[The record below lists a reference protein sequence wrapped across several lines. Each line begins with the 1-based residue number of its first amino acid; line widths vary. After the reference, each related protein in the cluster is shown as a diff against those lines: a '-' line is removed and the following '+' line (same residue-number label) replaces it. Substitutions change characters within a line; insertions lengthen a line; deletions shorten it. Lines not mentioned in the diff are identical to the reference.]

1 MKFKFLL
8 FFIFFYNSNCF
19 MIQMNSNIK
28 LKKNN
33 NNISINK
40 FKSYIKLTRPNAI
53 LYEFGLPV
61 TGSYLISNN
70 INIFFNPTVILLG
83 FISIL
88 IGSNSMVIN
97 DYYDYKNGVDSEKK
111 NKILILG
118 YLTSEQVLHFSYLL
132 NILTFYLIS
141 FINNNLIRNILSTNI
156 ILTYLYTP
164 ILKPIPFVK
173 NFIVSFIISQS
184 LIVGALIIDYN
195 LIKILPHIF
204 YLFNYILWQ
213 EIILDATDIRGDKL
227 SNIYTI
233 PVLLGIKKSYIIAL
247 IFLLFGTFIPFGF
260 NFLFILLQTP
270 TLFITI
276 YSIIKNVIISNK
288 FIKFSNFFM
297 LLSGIYLCYL

>member
-1 MKFKFLL
+1 
-8 FFIFFYNSNCF
+8 

>member
-1 MKFKFLL
+1 
-8 FFIFFYNSNCF
+8 

-111 NKILILG
+111 NKILNLG

>member
-1 MKFKFLL
+1 
-8 FFIFFYNSNCF
+8 

-28 LKKNN
+28 LKNN

-70 INIFFNPTVILLG
+70 INIFYNPTVILLG
-83 FISIL
+83 FISVL

-111 NKILILG
+111 NKILNLG
-118 YLTSEQVLHFSYLL
+118 YLSSEQVLHFSYLL

-204 YLFNYILWQ
+204 YLFNFILWQ
-213 EIILDATDIRGDKL
+213 EIILDATDISGDKL

-247 IFLLFGTFIPFGF
+247 IFLLFGTLIPFGF

-276 YSIIKNVIISNK
+276 YAIIKNVIISNK

>member
-1 MKFKFLL
+1 
-8 FFIFFYNSNCF
+8 
-19 MIQMNSNIK
+19 MNSNIK
-28 LKKNN
+28 LKNN

-70 INIFFNPTVILLG
+70 INILYNPTVILLG

-111 NKILILG
+111 NKILNLG

-204 YLFNYILWQ
+204 YLFNFILWQ
-213 EIILDATDIRGDKL
+213 EIILDATDISGDKL

-247 IFLLFGTFIPFGF
+247 IFLLFGTLIPFGF

-276 YSIIKNVIISNK
+276 YAIIKNVIISNK

>member
-19 MIQMNSNIK
+19 MFQMNSNIK
-28 LKKNN
+28 LKNN

-70 INIFFNPTVILLG
+70 INIFYNPTVILLG
-83 FISIL
+83 FISVL

-111 NKILILG
+111 NKILNLG

-204 YLFNYILWQ
+204 YLFNFILWQ
-213 EIILDATDIRGDKL
+213 EIILDATDISGDKL

-247 IFLLFGTFIPFGF
+247 IFLLFGTLIPFGF

-276 YSIIKNVIISNK
+276 YAIIKNVIISNK

>member
-1 MKFKFLL
+1 
-8 FFIFFYNSNCF
+8 
-19 MIQMNSNIK
+19 MNSNIK
-28 LKKNN
+28 LKNN

-70 INIFFNPTVILLG
+70 INIFYNPTVILLG
-83 FISIL
+83 FISVL

-111 NKILILG
+111 NKILNLG

-204 YLFNYILWQ
+204 YLFNFILWQ
-213 EIILDATDIRGDKL
+213 EIILDATDISGDKL

-247 IFLLFGTFIPFGF
+247 IFLLFGTLIPFGF

-276 YSIIKNVIISNK
+276 YAIIKNVIISNK

>member
-19 MIQMNSNIK
+19 MFQMNSNIK
-28 LKKNN
+28 LKNN

-70 INIFFNPTVILLG
+70 INIFYNPTVILLG
-83 FISIL
+83 FISVL

-97 DYYDYKNGVDSEKK
+97 DYYDYKNVVDSKK
-111 NKILILG
+111 NNKILNLG

-204 YLFNYILWQ
+204 YLFNFILWQ
-213 EIILDATDIRGDKL
+213 EIILDATDIHGDKL
-227 SNIYTI
+227 YNIYTI

-247 IFLLFGTFIPFGF
+247 IFLLFGTLIPFGF

-276 YSIIKNVIISNK
+276 YAIIKNVIISNK

>member
-1 MKFKFLL
+1 MF
-8 FFIFFYNSNCF
+8 
-19 MIQMNSNIK
+19 QMNSNIK
-28 LKKNN
+28 LKNN

-70 INIFFNPTVILLG
+70 INIFYNPTVILLG
-83 FISIL
+83 FISVL

-111 NKILILG
+111 NKILNLG

-204 YLFNYILWQ
+204 YLFNFILWQ
-213 EIILDATDIRGDKL
+213 EIILDATDISGDKL

-247 IFLLFGTFIPFGF
+247 IFLLFGTLIPFGF

-276 YSIIKNVIISNK
+276 YAIIKNVIISNK

>member
-1 MKFKFLL
+1 MF
-8 FFIFFYNSNCF
+8 
-19 MIQMNSNIK
+19 QMNSNIK
-28 LKKNN
+28 LKN

-83 FISIL
+83 FISVL

-97 DYYDYKNGVDSEKK
+97 DYYDFKNGVDSTKK
-111 NKILILG
+111 NKVLNIG

-141 FINNNLIRNILSTNI
+141 FIDNNLIRNILSTNI

-213 EIILDATDIRGDKL
+213 EIILDATDIHGDKL

>member
-1 MKFKFLL
+1 
-8 FFIFFYNSNCF
+8 
-19 MIQMNSNIK
+19 
-28 LKKNN
+28 
-33 NNISINK
+33 
-40 FKSYIKLTRPNAI
+40 
-53 LYEFGLPV
+53 
-61 TGSYLISNN
+61 
-70 INIFFNPTVILLG
+70 
-83 FISIL
+83 
-88 IGSNSMVIN
+88 MVIN

-111 NKILILG
+111 NKILNLG
-118 YLTSEQVLHFSYLL
+118 YLSSEQVLHFSYLL

-204 YLFNYILWQ
+204 YLFNFILWQ
-213 EIILDATDIRGDKL
+213 EIILDATDISGDKL

-247 IFLLFGTFIPFGF
+247 IFLLFGTLIPFGF

-276 YSIIKNVIISNK
+276 YAIIKNVIISNK

>member
-1 MKFKFLL
+1 
-8 FFIFFYNSNCF
+8 
-19 MIQMNSNIK
+19 MNSNIK
-28 LKKNN
+28 LKNN

-70 INIFFNPTVILLG
+70 INIFYNPTVILLG
-83 FISIL
+83 FISVL

-111 NKILILG
+111 NKILNLG
-118 YLTSEQVLHFSYLL
+118 YLSSEQVLHFSYLL

-204 YLFNYILWQ
+204 YLFNFILWQ
-213 EIILDATDIRGDKL
+213 EIILDATDISGDKL

-247 IFLLFGTFIPFGF
+247 IFLLFGTLIPFGF

-276 YSIIKNVIISNK
+276 YAIIKNVIISNK

>member
-19 MIQMNSNIK
+19 MFQMNSNIK
-28 LKKNN
+28 LKNN

-70 INIFFNPTVILLG
+70 INIIYNPTVILLG
-83 FISIL
+83 FISVL

-111 NKILILG
+111 NKILNLG

-204 YLFNYILWQ
+204 YLFNFILWQ
-213 EIILDATDIRGDKL
+213 EIILDATDISGDKL

-247 IFLLFGTFIPFGF
+247 IFLLFGTLIPFGF

-276 YSIIKNVIISNK
+276 YAIIKNVIISNK

>member
-1 MKFKFLL
+1 MF
-8 FFIFFYNSNCF
+8 
-19 MIQMNSNIK
+19 QMNSNIK
-28 LKKNN
+28 LKNN

-70 INIFFNPTVILLG
+70 INILYNPTVILLG

-111 NKILILG
+111 NKILNLG

-204 YLFNYILWQ
+204 YLFNFILWQ
-213 EIILDATDIRGDKL
+213 EIILDATDISGDKL

-247 IFLLFGTFIPFGF
+247 IFLLFGTLIPFGF

-276 YSIIKNVIISNK
+276 YAIIKNVIISNK

>member
-19 MIQMNSNIK
+19 MFQMNSNIK
-28 LKKNN
+28 LKNN

-70 INIFFNPTVILLG
+70 INIFYNPTVILLG
-83 FISIL
+83 FISVL

-111 NKILILG
+111 NKILNLG
-118 YLTSEQVLHFSYLL
+118 YLSSEQVLHFSYLL

-204 YLFNYILWQ
+204 YLFNFILWQ
-213 EIILDATDIRGDKL
+213 EIILDATDISGDKL

-247 IFLLFGTFIPFGF
+247 IFLLFGTLIPFGF

-276 YSIIKNVIISNK
+276 YAIIKNVIISNK

>member
-1 MKFKFLL
+1 MF
-8 FFIFFYNSNCF
+8 
-19 MIQMNSNIK
+19 QMNSNIK
-28 LKKNN
+28 LKNN

-70 INIFFNPTVILLG
+70 INIFYNPTVILLG
-83 FISIL
+83 FISVL

-111 NKILILG
+111 NKILNLG
-118 YLTSEQVLHFSYLL
+118 YLSSEQVLHFSYLL

-204 YLFNYILWQ
+204 YLFNFILWQ
-213 EIILDATDIRGDKL
+213 EIILDATDISGDKL

-247 IFLLFGTFIPFGF
+247 IFLLFGTLIPFGF

-276 YSIIKNVIISNK
+276 YAIIKNVIISNK